1 MLITVTNMKHKFRKT
16 ECNMKVPYIRSVLCG
31 PAAFVNAEF
40 ALKNKL
46 MTRLFYI
53 GFIVLVFA
61 MTTTHSFA
69 RNNTGSTPLAKI
81 HQKIIKDIPDM
92 SHISRA
98 DLATQLGSNEILLLD
113 TRPAK
118 EYNISHISGAL
129 QVDPNIS
136 PKMFHIRFGEA
147 LKNKKVIVYCSVGRR
162 SSILGSKLQSTA
174 LSAGATSIQNMEGG
188 LFGWHNDNRPLVN
201 ASGNTSGIHPYNV
214 FWGRLIENK
223 DDIRYRP

>member
-1 MLITVTNMKHKFRKT
+1 M
-16 ECNMKVPYIRSVLCG
+16 EVPYIRSFLCG

-40 ALKNKL
+40 TLKTKL

-61 MTTTHSFA
+61 MTTTNSFA
-69 RNNTGSTPLAKI
+69 RNNRDSNPLDKI
-81 HQKIIKDIPDM
+81 HQKIIKDLPDM

-98 DLATQLGSNEILLLD
+98 DLATELRSNEILLLD
-113 TRPAK
+113 TRPLK

-136 PKMFHIRFGEA
+136 PEMFHIKFGEA
-147 LKNKKVIVYCSVGRR
+147 LKNKKVIVYCSVGWR
-162 SSILGSKLQSTA
+162 SSILGSRLQSTA
-174 LSAGATSIQNMEGG
+174 LSAGATSIQNLEGG

-201 ASGNTSGIHPYNV
+201 ASGDTSGIHPYNL